1 MNEDVINNEVSEEV
15 SESVENTEVDS
26 TEEVTTDENVSE
38 ETTTDEN
45 SSEEAN
51 SPFTMDQIKQMM
63 KTAETMLKTMEEIWL
78 SDAKEYHI
86 TRDHIT
92 ELHAW
97 NMNHRIPLP
106 DDATDKDRDDY
117 DPVNGIESITEE
129 EVNRIFGEDHPIIGV
144 EHTVTVDR
152 ISTVFH
158 DWFAFI
164 SAQRQYKNIHDAYM
178 ELLEAD
184 EEHQMD
190 ELKKAIDAEEDEE
203 KKAKMQASY
212 DLYYNRK
219 YIDFLAD
226 KLDDAAT
233 NRIISTLKDSAKA
246 EYLIKRCKAR
256 LKQLNI
262 STNVILE
269 LSQFE
274 KRFMEEK
281 YHKCSQCVLVYF
293 MQTLVYSNP
302 HDKKDDART
311 KAVCMIFALDG
322 VIKGT
327 WKGER
332 ADRVMNNVRAFCDQ
346 LIDIVPTKAE
356 DNETSAT

>member
-1 MNEDVINNEVSEEV
+1 MNNEEVITNEISEEI
-15 SESVENTEVDS
+15 SEAANSNTEAADGDTS
-26 TEEVTTDENVSE
+26 ANE
-38 ETTTDEN
+38 ETVSDETN
-45 SSEEAN
+45 SEVRPEI
-51 SPFTMDQIKQMM
+51 TIDQVKQMM
-63 KTAETMLKTMEEIWL
+63 KTAETMLKTMEDIWL
-78 SDAKEYHI
+78 SDAKEFHLTREHI
-86 TRDHIT
+86 S

-97 NMNHRIPLP
+97 NMNHRTPLP
-106 DDATDKDRDDY
+106 EDATDKERDEY

-129 EVNRIFGEDHPIIGV
+129 EVNRIFGENHPIIGV

-152 ISTVFH
+152 INSVFH
-158 DWFAFI
+158 DWFAFV

-184 EEHQMD
+184 EEAQMN

-203 KKAKMQASY
+203 KKNKLQASY
-212 DLYYNRK
+212 DMYYNRK
-219 YIDFLAD
+219 YIDFMAE
-226 KLDDAAT
+226 KMDDGT
-233 NRIISTLKDSAKA
+233 INRIINVLKDSAKA
-246 EYLIKRCKAR
+246 EYLIKRCKVR

-322 VIKGT
+322 IIKGT
-327 WKGER
+327 WKDER
-332 ADRVMNNVRAFCDQ
+332 AERVMNNVRAFCDQ
-346 LIDIVPTKAE
+346 LIDIVPTKPE
-356 DNETSAT
+356 SASSDT